1 MELNKII
8 KRGNS
13 NDIELP
19 FFKKANQALLAALL
33 WMVIILLLTG
43 LPGNS
48 FPKVSKWMDVFQ
60 PDKLIHIAMFF
71 PFAWFW
77 QSYLAL
83 INTPKKRAVLIVIFS
98 GIVYASLT
106 EVLQYYIFIGRNA
119 NIPDAIAD
127 IIGVIFGVIAFS
139 IIFKNASKK

>member
-1 MELNKII
+1 MKV
-8 KRGNS
+8 
-13 NDIELP
+13 LP
-19 FFKKANQALLAALL
+19 FFTTAKQALIVALL
-33 WMVIILLLTG
+33 WMGVILLLTG

-77 QSYLAL
+77 QSYFWHTNL
-83 INTPKKRAVLIVIFS
+83 KRSSAIIIVSFF

-106 EVLQYYIFIGRNA
+106 EILQHYVFIGRSA

-127 IIGVIFGVIAFS
+127 IIGVVLSILAFT
-139 IIFKNASKK
+139 IISRRIDRK

>member
-1 MELNKII
+1 M
-8 KRGNS
+8 
-13 NDIELP
+13 P
-19 FFKKANQALLAALL
+19 FFWTSKQALTIALL
-33 WMVIILLLTG
+33 WMLAILLLTG

-77 QSYLAL
+77 LIYFYKIKTQKVRAL
-83 INTPKKRAVLIVIFS
+83 FIISFF

-106 EVLQYYIFIGRNA
+106 EVLQHYVFIGRNA

-127 IIGVIFGVIAFS
+127 IIGVLIGVLTFS
-139 IIFKNASKK
+139 IIRNKWILNKKL